1 MRGRKKTINP
11 PQTGTDPFIG
21 LKRATPRR
29 NAMKAIERAWSE
41 MPQHGQELP
50 AIQDML
56 AELGFVPIPV

>member
-1 MRGRKKTINP
+1 MRGRKKSLDR
-11 PQTGTDPFIG
+11 QQAGTDPFVG

-41 MPQHGQELP
+41 MPQQGQELP
-50 AIQDML
+50 PIQDML